1 MPEPCCRP
9 GATFA
14 HEPRSREDPGVPLGA
29 MRSIGR
35 TQLWGET
42 TRPPRLSAR
51 RQTTATRP
59 ASAPRPR
66 ARRPRRR
73 RRWSS
78 GRALARPTRPPI
90 CKSACRG
97 TQCPGP
103 QNGCGGTCLVPAGV
117 SEHKMHDNSGRF
129 VVYFLL
135 THSQLSPI
143 PAQSQPNLSP
153 ISAQSQPNLSPIS
166 TQSQPNLSP
175 ISAQSQPNPTAIFR
189 PG

>member
-1 MPEPCCRP
+1 MEN
-9 GATFA
+9 G
-14 HEPRSREDPGVPLGA
+14 EIRS
-29 MRSIGR
+29 
-35 TQLWGET
+35 T
-42 TRPPRLSAR
+42 
-51 RQTTATRP
+51 
-59 ASAPRPR
+59 R
-66 ARRPRRR
+66 ARKKPRRR

-97 TQCPGP
+97 TQCPVP

-135 THSQLSPI
+135 THTQLSPI

-153 ISAQSQPNLSPIS
+153 ISAQSQPNLSPI
-166 TQSQPNLSP
+166 PRLSFGQDNKRHP
-175 ISAQSQPNPTAIFR
+175 PLKYGYVCVVGFHRSNHRS
-189 PG
+189 